1 MKRIEI
7 SLVAGVV
14 APLLDFIKPVLKTLE
29 TETAF
34 GPDMAQADRDLEGL
48 WREGLI
54 QTQIADCRRFLGL
67 FGADFC
73 NSGKI
78 EIAEEDAD
86 PVLRAAA
93 AVRLKLRG
101 SVLRNLSDAAL
112 AEEKIDLAALA
123 EDERRGFGAY
133 IFLATLQEIVIKH
146 LGGV

>member
-1 MKRIEI
+1 MKRIEV
-7 SLVAGVV
+7 SLNVGVV
-14 APLLDFIKPVLKTLE
+14 APLLDFIKPLLRTLE
-29 TETAF
+29 SETAF

-54 QTQIADCRRFLGL
+54 QTQIEDCRRFLGL

-78 EIAEEDAD
+78 ELTAEDAD

-93 AVRLKLRG
+93 AVRLKLR
-101 SVLRNLSDAAL
+101 SSALKNLPDAAL
-112 AEEKIDLAALA
+112 AEEKVDLAALS
-123 EDERRGFGAY
+123 EGERRGFAAY